1 VNTHTRLAK
10 KQDGGRLHWIRE
22 AINTDP
28 VRECFCLPT
37 NAHTTIFNGSI
48 THSLQIS
55 KTTKAFFDHL
65 RIQQQQHVSHSV
77 LNRHN
82 TIKQR
87 KHAINYFTFHHG
99 VVAKKAGRHQQ
110 RAYRRAFASP
120 FVGCCK
126 NSYPCKSAPIEPQC
140 VFGSQC
146 KSTGILLRACCSS
159 EKY

>member
-87 KHAINYFTFHHG
+87 KHAIIFTFHHG
-99 VVAKKAGRHQQ
+99 VVAKKAVRHQQ
-110 RAYRRAFASP
+110 HIDVHLHHHLWDVVKIVTHVKVHQLNRSVCLVPNANQQGF
-120 FVGCCK
+120 F
-126 NSYPCKSAPIEPQC
+126 
-140 VFGSQC
+140 
-146 KSTGILLRACCSS
+146 
-159 EKY
+159 